1 MSCVRPAAVEDEPVA
16 QMFGPVAKAFVA
28 SEPEAAPTLP
38 PKNPNAAILMGVP
51 QIANFT
57 PEIEA
62 TLTANACGPTY
73 RDQVQ
78 LFGFFPGPKGVR

>member
-51 QIANFT
+51 QIATFT

-62 TLTANACGPTY
+62 TIRANAPEIE
-73 RDQVQ
+73 DQFQ
-78 LFGFFPGPKGVR
+78 LFCFFPDPKGVR